1 MSYGASISR
10 SSYSP
15 SGTLGMFGDSPFQLA
30 ALHPNVIQNQ
40 AFTPFDDISR
50 DFTSYYSNQFDPTIN
65 QTTIFTTGLRPAN
78 RMVCIQQ
85 PRPAG
90 VTPMDLNAPVYSG
103 PAPVF
108 TASLRPSNRMVNIQQ
123 PRPAGVTPM
132 DLNAP
137 VYSGPAPVFTV
148 GLKPAANRVQRQ
160 LPQSNQR
167 QLPQSYQQQMNPIF
181 GRMDDEAPKFAAA
194 NSEAPMFTAM
204 DGMTSFSPT
213 CPDHATIQSSMIGTP
228 NRVVRS

>member
-15 SGTLGMFGDSPFQLA
+15 SGTLGLFGDSPFQLA

-65 QTTIFTTGLRPAN
+65 QTTVFTTGLRPAN
-78 RMVCIQQ
+78 RMVGIQQ

-90 VTPMDLNAPVYSG
+90 VTA
-103 PAPVF
+103 
-108 TASLRPSNRMVNIQQ
+108 
-123 PRPAGVTPM
+123 M

-160 LPQSNQR
+160 QPQSSQR

-181 GRMDDEAPKFAAA
+181 GRMDAEAPKFAAA

-213 CPDHATIQSSMIGTP
+213 CPDHATIPTSMIGTP
-228 NRVVRS
+228 NRVVRY